1 MKLNFKTIFIIFLV
15 ALIGGVCGTFGVL
28 EINKATG
35 NKIIQQDSSVV
46 LSTVNY
52 PEIKKSDYAVA
63 IEKAYNSV
71 VEISSAIEQQSFFG
85 YSTGYALGS
94 GVVISA
100 DGYIVT
106 NNHVVNGAKEVSVK
120 LYNGENYT
128 AELIGTDERS
138 DLAVLKIDAHDLF
151 YTTIADSSELILG
164 QECVVIGN
172 PLGEGISCSNGI
184 ISALEKDITVEN
196 YPMSVIQTNA
206 AVNEGNSGGG
216 LFNMNGDLIGIVNAK
231 SGSSSSGSIFS
242 IGGASV
248 EGMGYA
254 IPSNRVKKIVTDL
267 VDYGYVK
274 ARATLGVTVYTTV
287 TFNENDVTGLIVASV
302 QEGSAAELAGI
313 EQYDILS
320 KVNGET
326 IDSYAKLS
334 KVLDKHDVGDKISVT
349 IYRGYGQSFKNK
361 TGLYE
366 LEEIT
371 LEITLQESQQV
382 IG

>member
-1 MKLNFKTIFIIFLV
+1 MRLNFKTLFIIFIV
-15 ALIGGVCGTFGVL
+15 ALLGGVCGTFGVL

-35 NKIIQQDSSVV
+35 NKIIEQDSSVV
-46 LSTVNY
+46 VSTVNY
-52 PEIKKSDYAVA
+52 PSIEKSDYTIA
-63 IEKAYNSV
+63 IEKAYNAV
-71 VEISSAIEQQSFFG
+71 VEISSTIEQQSFFG

-94 GVVISA
+94 GVIISA

-106 NNHVVNGAKEVSVK
+106 NNHVIEDATEVDVK
-120 LYNGENYT
+120 LYNGEKYSAT
-128 AELIGTDERS
+128 LVGTDARS
-138 DLAVLKIDAHDLF
+138 DLAVIKIDAQDLE
-151 YTTIADSSELILG
+151 YVALADSSKLVLG

-184 ISALEKDITVEN
+184 VSALEKDITIEN

-231 SGSSSSGSIFS
+231 SSSSSSTSIFS
-242 IGGASV
+242 TTGASV

-274 ARATLGVTVYTTV
+274 ARATLGVSVYTQAA
-287 TFNENDVTGLIVASV
+287 FEEKGVTGLVIASV
-302 QEGSAAELAGI
+302 VENGAAYKAGVKD
-313 EQYDILS
+313 YDILS
-320 KVNGET
+320 KVDGEDIT
-326 IDSYAKLS
+326 SYAGLS
-334 KVLDKHDVGDKISVT
+334 KVLDKHDVGDEVEIVV
-349 IYRGYGQSFKNK
+349 YRGYAQALKNS

-371 LEITLQESQQV
+371 LKVTLQESSQEN
-382 IG
+382 